1 VYARKACL
9 ILLLLATLSVAT
21 VFATTTLMYDWNVTL
36 TASTP
41 KVRFIKHSDQT
52 LSNTID
58 LPYNVYADMWTQDT
72 NATYG
77 IKNTDAGA
85 AHTIYLYINA
95 IDQTS
100 KVANVTIW
108 IKSLDGTTIKATIT
122 WQGGSLPTTEQSFSA
137 VASTTYMM
145 TVWVKG
151 AATVANVVVS
161 LKMKVAE

>member
-9 ILLLLATLSVAT
+9 ILLILAIMSVST
-21 VFATTTLMYDWNVTL
+21 VFATATLVYDWNVTL

-58 LPYNVYADMWTQDT
+58 LPYNVYADMWTQDS

-77 IKNTDAGA
+77 IKNTDTSD
-85 AHTIYLYINA
+85 HTVYLYIDT
-95 IDQTS
+95 IDETS

-108 IKSLDGTTIKATIT
+108 IKSLDGTTNKATIT

-161 LKMKVAE
+161 LKMKVAQ